1 MLWITSADLPLPYL
15 QVTHSH
21 PVQILPHHTA
31 YPLFHKPYDYDNYFS
46 QR

>member
-1 MLWITSADLPLPYL
+1 MLWITSANLPLPYL

-21 PVQILPHHTA
+21 PVQI
-31 YPLFHKPYDYDNYFS
+31 FHKPYDYDNYFS